1 MTPCCFRQVVNAPLL
16 APAPLPFVV
25 VVGLFVVDDAAP
37 DDPPHAPRR
46 SAQATPI
53 KQYRNNREF
62 MLGIKP
68 ELAVTHFD
76 RS

>member
-1 MTPCCFRQVVNAPLL
+1 VVNAEFC

-25 VVGLFVVDDAAP
+25 VVGLFVVDDAEPA
-37 DDPPHAPRR
+37 DPPHAARR
-46 SAQATPI
+46 SAIEIPI

-68 ELAVTHFD
+68 EPAVTHFD

>member
-1 MTPCCFRQVVNAPLL
+1 VANAWFPA
-16 APAPLPFVV
+16 APPLPFVV
-25 VVGLFVVDDAAP
+25 VVGLLVVDDAAP
-37 DDPPHAPRR
+37 DDPPHALSR
-46 SAQATPI
+46 SAHATPI
-53 KQYRNNREF
+53 KQYRIIREF